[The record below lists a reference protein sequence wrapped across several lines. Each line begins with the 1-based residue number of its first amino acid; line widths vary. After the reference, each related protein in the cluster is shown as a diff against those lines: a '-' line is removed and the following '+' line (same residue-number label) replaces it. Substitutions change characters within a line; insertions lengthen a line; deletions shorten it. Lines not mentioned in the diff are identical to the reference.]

1 MEEREEGTG
10 NNRLNKLDIEIRNI
24 SYRKQLYYMEQ
35 LSDSNPL
42 LYSPLEQPAII
53 TSYGIIRDILTQK
66 GYMSVIT
73 AANVGSQQRKQ

>member
-1 MEEREEGTG
+1 
-10 NNRLNKLDIEIRNI
+10 
-24 SYRKQLYYMEQ
+24 MEQ